1 MTENELLISYIED
14 KIRQTEEQYRI
25 TSTGF
30 LSPQEK
36 SQAALCCRR
45 NGARHIFCGGYP
57 DAERAVLLLLPDY
70 IENPE
75 LFVPEETDNPLF
87 LLRCTAPQG
96 ARALTHRDYLGSLL
110 ALGIKRDVIGDIL
123 VGKGG
128 ADIIVLKSI
137 APFLAENY
145 TKAGSVPLS
154 CKAAAIGELAAPE
167 PHIEEMRESVASV
180 RLDNM
185 LDAAFGISRTEAA
198 SAISHGLVYVN
209 DIEASKPDA
218 RLAPGDK
225 LVLRGHGKAVFRE
238 ICGTTRKGRLSV
250 LIERYI

>member
-1 MTENELLISYIED
+1 MTENERLISYIED
-14 KIRQTEEQYRI
+14 KIRQTENWYRI

-30 LSPQEK
+30 LTPQEK

-45 NGARHIFCGGYP
+45 SGARHIFYGGYP
-57 DAERAVLLLLPDY
+57 DAERTVLLLLPDDT
-70 IENPE
+70 ENPE
-75 LFVPEETDNPLF
+75 AFVPDNEDNPLC
-87 LLRCTAPQG
+87 LLRCTKPHG

-110 ALGIKRDVIGDIL
+110 ALGIKRDVVGDIL
-123 VGKGG
+123 AGENG
-128 ADIIVLKSI
+128 ADILILKSI
-137 APFLAENY
+137 APFLTENY
-145 TKAGSVPLS
+145 TKAGNVPLT
-154 CKAAAIGELAAPE
+154 CKIIGTDEMEAPKQKT
-167 PHIEEMRESVASV
+167 EEIRESVASV

-198 SAISHGLVYVN
+198 SAISHGLVFVN
-209 DIEASKPDA
+209 DIEAAKPDT
-218 RLAPGDK
+218 RLTPGDK

>member
-1 MTENELLISYIED
+1 MTENELLLSYIED
-14 KIRQTEEQYRI
+14 KIRQAEDRYRI
-25 TSTGF
+25 TNTGF
-30 LSPQEK
+30 LSQQEK
-36 SQAALCCRR
+36 SQAAACCRR
-45 NGARHIFCGGYP
+45 NGARHIFYGGYP
-57 DAERAVLLLLPDY
+57 DAERTVLLLLPDY
-70 IENPE
+70 IENSE
-75 LFVPEETDNPLF
+75 LFVPGESDNPLC
-87 LLRCTAPQG
+87 LLRCAAPQD

-123 VGKGG
+123 VIKNG
-128 ADIIVLKSI
+128 ANIVILKSI

-154 CKAAAIGELAAPE
+154 CQITAIGELEAPE
-167 PHIEEMRESVASV
+167 PHIEEIRESIASA

-185 LDAAFGISRTEAA
+185 LNAAFGISRAEAS
-198 SAISHGLVYVN
+198 SAISHGLVYIN

-218 RLAPGDK
+218 RLVPGDK

-238 ICGTTRKGRLSV
+238 LLGTTRKGRLSV

>member
-57 DAERAVLLLLPDY
+57 DAERTVLLLLPDY

-75 LFVPEETDNPLF
+75 LFVPEETGNPLC

-128 ADIIVLKSI
+128 ADIIILKSI

-154 CKAAAIGELAAPE
+154 CKAATIGELAAPE

-185 LDAAFGISRTEAA
+185 LDAAFGISRHRGGKRHLARPCICQRHRSIKAGCA
-198 SAISHGLVYVN
+198 SCAGRQARPARPRKSRVPGNLR
-209 DIEASKPDA
+209 DDA
-218 RLAPGDK
+218 QGQAL
-225 LVLRGHGKAVFRE
+225 H
-238 ICGTTRKGRLSV
+238 